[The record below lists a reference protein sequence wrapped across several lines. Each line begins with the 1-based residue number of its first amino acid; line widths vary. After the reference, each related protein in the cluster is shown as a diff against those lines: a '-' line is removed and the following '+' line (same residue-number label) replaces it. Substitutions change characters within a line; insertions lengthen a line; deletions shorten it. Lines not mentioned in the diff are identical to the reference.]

1 MSAGKPLTLW
11 SVLEA
16 GRDFGEKGVP
26 DAELDAWR
34 LMEEVWQIRRAY
46 YYAHRKDRL
55 DEEAHEERLKR
66 YGEYLQRRGRRS
78 HCSTFWAAP
87 GLWS

>member
-16 GRDFGEKGVP
+16 GRDFLEKKGVP

-46 YYAHRKDRL
+46 YYAHRQDR
-55 DEEAHEERLKR
+55 
-66 YGEYLQRRGRRS
+66 
-78 HCSTFWAAP
+78 
-87 GLWS
+87 